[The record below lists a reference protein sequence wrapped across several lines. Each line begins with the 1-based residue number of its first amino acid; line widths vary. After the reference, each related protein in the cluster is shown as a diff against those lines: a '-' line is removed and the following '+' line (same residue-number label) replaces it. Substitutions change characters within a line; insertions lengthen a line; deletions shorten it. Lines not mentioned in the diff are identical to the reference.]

1 MKRPHKYIDFPL
13 NPETASMNTSSSNSP
28 SFSEYG
34 IPNEPRPIVMILSGP
49 SGVGKDSALDALE
62 SLGVHFHRVVTAT
75 SRAPRPNE
83 VDGRDYHFVS
93 LTHFAEM
100 IDHNELLE
108 YALVYGDYKGV
119 PKSEILDPLARGED
133 VIMRIDVQGAATMAK
148 KIPGAITV
156 FLTTATEDE
165 LIQRL
170 RDRKTDS
177 EEQIAIRIAYA
188 RKELAELRK
197 FKYAVINH
205 HERLEETA
213 KIIWAIITAEKAR
226 TDYRRVELT

>member
-1 MKRPHKYIDFPL
+1 
-13 NPETASMNTSSSNSP
+13 MNTPSPTSS

-34 IPNEPRPIVMILSGP
+34 VPDEPRPIVMILSGP

-62 SLGVHFHRVVTAT
+62 ALGVRFHRVVTAT

-93 LTHFAEM
+93 LTRFAEM
-100 IDHNELLE
+100 IDNDELLE

-148 KIPGAITV
+148 KLRGAITV
-156 FLTTATEDE
+156 FLTTSTEEE

-170 RDRKTDS
+170 HERKMDS

-197 FKYAVINH
+197 FKYAVINRH
-205 HERLEETA
+205 DKLEETA
-213 KIIWAIITAEKAR
+213 KVLWAIMTAEKAR
-226 TDYRRVELT
+226 TDYRRVELA

>member
-1 MKRPHKYIDFPL
+1 
-13 NPETASMNTSSSNSP
+13 MNTPSPTSS

-34 IPNEPRPIVMILSGP
+34 VPDEPRPIVMILSGP

-62 SLGVHFHRVVTAT
+62 SLGVRFHRVVTAT
-75 SRAPRPNE
+75 SRAPRSNE

-93 LTHFAEM
+93 LTRFAEM
-100 IDHNELLE
+100 IDNDELLE

-148 KIPGAITV
+148 KLRGAITV
-156 FLTTATEDE
+156 FLTTSTEEE

-170 RDRKTDS
+170 HERKMDS

-188 RKELAELRK
+188 RKELEELRK
-197 FKYAVINH
+197 FRYAVINRH
-205 HERLEETA
+205 DKLEETA
-213 KIIWAIITAEKAR
+213 KVLWAIMTAEKAR
-226 TDYRRVELT
+226 TDYHRVELA